1 MAQADSA
8 HTTNAPAPSRPAI
21 SVSQA
26 NPSIGRINFQSAG
39 AKSKARQLRD
49 LFEAGMDFETA
60 LGCLGLTE
68 QAERFRGSWAAWE
81 AAFD

>member
-1 MAQADSA
+1 MVPIKIGIV
-8 HTTNAPAPSRPAI
+8 TNESDI
-21 SVSQA
+21 HMTD
-26 NPSIGRINFQSAG
+26 RIAFQSAG

-68 QAERFRGSWAAWE
+68 RAEEFRDRWDRWE
-81 AAFD
+81 AGL

>member
-1 MAQADSA
+1 MTD
-8 HTTNAPAPSRPAI
+8 
-21 SVSQA
+21 
-26 NPSIGRINFQSAG
+26 RIAFQSAG

-68 QAERFRGSWAAWE
+68 RAEEFRDRWAAWE
-81 AAFD
+81 AAFG